1 MPSIHPSYFSVFCW
15 FKSSKA
21 DWFVNMKV
29 WQGKPFMYFCGFS
42 QISAFKS
49 RAKNNIAWKS
59 VEEQDQ
65 TGLLNKFLEGFSAF
79 HKINDIKKDQ
89 MNQNPGSDFNPW
101 NPLIFLRIHRIS
113 LRSKQKIF
121 SRLQFDKLLN
131 AIDTHSTY
139 QTELQHQLEAEK
151 ALETEEPCL
160 PIALISNES
169 PDIPFRPLKKRFDM
183 FGIPFS
189 M

>member
-1 MPSIHPSYFSVFCW
+1 
-15 FKSSKA
+15 
-21 DWFVNMKV
+21 MKV

-121 SRLQFDKLLN
+121 SLQPTTIWQTFERYRYSLN
-131 AIDTHSTY
+131 
-139 QTELQHQLEAEK
+139 
-151 ALETEEPCL
+151 L
-160 PIALISNES
+160 PDRITTPVRSRESAWNWRTLCTNRSN
-169 PDIPFRPLKKRFDM
+169 IKRITRYSFQA
-183 FGIPFS
+183 P
-189 M
+189 